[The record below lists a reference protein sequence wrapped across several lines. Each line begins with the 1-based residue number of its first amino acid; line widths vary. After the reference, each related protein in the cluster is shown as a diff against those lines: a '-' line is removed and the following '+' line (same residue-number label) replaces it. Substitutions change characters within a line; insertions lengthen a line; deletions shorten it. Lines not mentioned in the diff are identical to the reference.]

1 LQNRLIAEA
10 IKIHNLSSR
19 KKWKIPYLTN
29 RKD

>member
-19 KKWKIPYLTN
+19 KKWNPLLN
-29 RKD
+29 